1 MQFLSDLSTLQRAGG
16 AAVLV
21 LLLVLLLVKQRQ
33 AKGAPAAKASAP
45 KAERPSRMSRAPRDK
60 AGKSKAFS
68 RGKKGKEGTDAPVP
82 TAEPK
87 STSGRMVPRLPA
99 AEVGGDATDV
109 GGTAQLDTLAEPM
122 DGAPATEATE
132 ATDGMISEPGWPT
145 PGEVWASPDSVN
157 GYGAAEES
165 WEGSTNGAGEH
176 DDPLAALTETPETDA
191 AGWDTDNLEEGFD
204 PASGWSETDEAEE
217 ASDDDVPAWEKEQ
230 AEFDWTAT
238 DADSEWGAPDADE
251 ATDEISSAQAAW
263 EAPEDDTATWSA
275 EDLWEMPKEEP
286 AEEVASVATAVAEEP
301 FAVAE
306 WTMPET
312 TVEPVSADEPAATLE
327 VGAVGETAEAEHTP
341 AIVWDP
347 VDEVEEIE
355 PDAGTAAEP
364 QESSIALAVA
374 EPIESPDL
382 AEVAAESQAPV
393 FELPVIDPVAHHEPV
408 AEALPEVVAEEVAEP
423 VVDEIAEPVVEDFT
437 EPVAEPVVEDF
448 TEPVAEPVVED
459 FTEPV
464 AEPVVEDFA
473 EPVAEPVVE
482 DFTEPVAEPVVEDF
496 TEPVAE
502 PVVEDFTE
510 PVAEETPEPAAEIV
524 IETEP
529 VLFGEPEA
537 EVLPS
542 VAELEPVVDVVEELS
557 VAEMDEI
564 VDEPL
569 AEEPPSIAAEIVD
582 EPMVESFR
590 PAVVVEHF
598 HPFDVPSFDDEE
610 DAAETHMFEVDDE
623 PVPVGSSPSDPV
635 SRWASMMPGGSQ
647 EPTVDPVS
655 SWSRL
660 QPGATPAPAASVSAP
675 PAPAATPQAMP
686 AAMSGVAWWDVPAAG
701 ESDPR
706 RGRFALGGYALQA
719 GHQVVS
725 GVTFRDGVVP
735 PPSHWVIGP
744 VLGAVAPGT
753 LVLEVDGCL
762 NCVPGD
768 VEVLM
773 DHGFAPTPEGFSLRL
788 TAAGTGPFAASGT
801 FVIS

>member
-45 KAERPSRMSRAPRDK
+45 KAERPSRLSRAPRDK

-68 RGKKGKEGTDAPVP
+68 RGKKGKEGADAPVP

-286 AEEVASVATAVAEEP
+286 AEEVAPVATAVAEEP

-423 VVDEIAEPVVEDFT
+423 VVDEIAEM
-437 EPVAEPVVEDF
+437 
-448 TEPVAEPVVED
+448 
-459 FTEPV
+459 
-464 AEPVVEDFA
+464 
-473 EPVAEPVVE
+473 VVE

-524 IETEP
+524 IATEP

-542 VAELEPVVDVVEELS
+542 VAELEPVVDVVEELP
-557 VAEMDEI
+557 VAEIDEI

-569 AEEPPSIAAEIVD
+569 AEEPPSIAAEIVR
-582 EPMVESFR
+582 EPKVESFR

-610 DAAETHMFEVDDE
+610 DAAEAHMFEVDDE

-675 PAPAATPQAMP
+675 PAPAPTPQAMP

-744 VLGAVAPGT
+744 VVGAVAPGT

-773 DHGFAPTPEGFSLRL
+773 DHGFAPTSEGFSLRL